1 MIDAVIIRVINQV
14 DNPAIQM
21 LRLMTETPKFAAYAC
36 GGLKAVVDGGTLQ
49 MLDQPDWVCPV

>member
-1 MIDAVIIRVINQV
+1 MIDGVIIRVINQV

-21 LRLMTETPKFAAYAC
+21 LRLRMDVPAGVSFRLKR
-36 GGLKAVVDGGTLQ
+36 LKAVVDGGTLQ